1 MTSETLPAH
10 TTQATQAPGP
20 GAGKPVVRFRLRIN
34 SGDVIAIGPGKVE
47 LIEAI
52 GATGSITEAAK
63 SLGMSYRRAWLLL
76 EELNTMLRQPAVASV
91 KGGVRGGGSELT
103 EVGMQLIELYRQIEA
118 TAARACAGD
127 LQRLQDLLAR

>member
-1 MTSETLPAH
+1 
-10 TTQATQAPGP
+10 
-20 GAGKPVVRFRLRIN
+20 VVRFRLRIN

>member
-1 MTSETLPAH
+1 
-10 TTQATQAPGP
+10 
-20 GAGKPVVRFRLRIN
+20 VVRFRLRIN

-76 EELNTMLRQPAVASV
+76 EELNTMLKRPAVASV

-103 EVGMQLIELYRQIEA
+103 DVGVQLIELYRQIES
-118 TAARACAGD
+118 TAARACAAD
-127 LQRLQDLLAR
+127 LKRLQGLLAG